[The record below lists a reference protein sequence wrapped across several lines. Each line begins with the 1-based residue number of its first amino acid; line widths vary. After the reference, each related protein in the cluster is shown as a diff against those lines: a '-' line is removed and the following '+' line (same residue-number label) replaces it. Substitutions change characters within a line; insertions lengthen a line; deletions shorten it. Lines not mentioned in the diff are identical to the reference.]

1 MDSLLG
7 SVWGAFSDAPSPSES
22 RSPDTG
28 PGNRSAD
35 EGNAAMDMLVHQSW
49 SDAVRTV
56 QVSFPLRPGPRHGA
70 SSSGSLLS
78 GGLLAGASTGGG
90 VGGEERMDGVVFM
103 VTSTS
108 DNTKIGV
115 KSVPRSIEDFE
126 ARKRACRSLVCL

>member
-1 MDSLLG
+1 MEAVFG
-7 SVWGAFSDAPSPSES
+7 SVWGAFSDAPSSES
-22 RSPDTG
+22 RSPESG
-28 PGNRSAD
+28 SGNRSTAHD
-35 EGNAAMDMLVHQSW
+35 GSAAMDMLVHQSW
-49 SDAVRTV
+49 SGSVRTV

-78 GGLLAGASTGGG
+78 GGLLAGASTTAGGG
-90 VGGEERMDGVVFM
+90 GDERMDGVVFM

-126 ARKRACRSLVCL
+126 ARERARFSRIFL